1 MSITL
6 LSMLALVGC
15 GRNITESDVKFAG
28 VGLNPD
34 EIGPLPEYYGGLVEL
49 DLLNFSSGG
58 LSLGA
63 VGFGSYEEIGV
74 DSLSFQPPYE
84 MVYGLAFV
92 FDDLVPA
99 PHVLHGTIGVGPSTA
114 DGDACWTNFEP
125 FSFLMASTVELGS
138 ELSFETDD
146 GETQF
151 NFGRIPEIYPPN
163 PQDVFVYYSQVEPYR
178 PVPLLHYAL
187 QEDGN
192 YEDEIIQQSNWK
204 PGASFTMKFGGGMP
218 PIEAPVSSIPVP
230 SGSLEAQSVVLP
242 NNPTALSLSWVG
254 QARNSL
260 GEDLGVDTWTSCVQF
275 WGRPTSAGEEGQDCS
290 QFLEPEEEVSSGPG
304 AEVTVDRSG
313 QMFTGP
319 WDTDSGELTFRWAVP
334 EGAEGERV
342 TLNVRFLGPVDRDAE
357 RYLVQAVD
365 DTQGGTRPPLECDVR
380 RDIDYVFD
388 ESLLDDVGELPVTLQ
403 GEPSSNL
410 AEVSCGLVDDG
421 EFVLTQEHLAS
432 ALEYAHANGSE
443 GAVFYFSRGTELNA
457 TLPDVRDQAGFRRD
471 ISPVKV
477 VANSVVIGRLWVDD
491 ADSLRPEGN

>member
-6 LSMLALVGC
+6 LSMLSLIGC
-15 GRNITESDVKFAG
+15 GRNVTESDVKFAG

-34 EIGPLPEYYGGLVEL
+34 EIGPVPEYYGGLVEL

-74 DSLSFQPPYE
+74 DALGFQPPYE

-99 PHVLHGTIGVGPSTA
+99 PHVHHGTIGVSPDTA
-114 DGDACWTNFEP
+114 DGDACWTNYEP

-138 ELSFETDD
+138 ELKFETED
-146 GETQF
+146 GSTEF
-151 NFGRIPEIYPPN
+151 IFSRIPEIYPPN

-178 PVPLLHYAL
+178 PEPLLHYTVG
-187 QEDGN
+187 EDGS
-192 YEDEIIQQSNWK
+192 YADEIVQQSNWS

-230 SGSLEAQSVVLP
+230 SGSQDPQSIVLP
-242 NNPTALSLSWVG
+242 SKPTALSLSWDG
-254 QARNSL
+254 IARKVD
-260 GEDLGVDTWTSCVQF
+260 GEVIEGASWNTCAQF
-275 WGRPTSAGEEGQDCS
+275 WGRPTTADEEAQDCT
-290 QFLEPEEEVSSGPG
+290 QFLEPE
-304 AEVTVDRSG
+304 AEGGGLGGGGDVDRNG

-319 WDTDSGELTFRWAVP
+319 WDTDSGELTFRWEVP
-334 EGAEGERV
+334 EGAEAERV
-342 TLNVRFLGPVDRDAE
+342 TLNVRFLGALDRDEE
-357 RYLVQAVD
+357 RFLVQSVD
-365 DTQGGTRPPLECDVR
+365 DTMGGTRPPLECDPR
-380 RDIDYVFD
+380 RDIDYSFD
-388 ESLLDDVGELPVTLQ
+388 ESLLDENGELPVTLQ
-403 GEPSSNL
+403 GDPSSNL

-421 EFVLTQEHLAS
+421 EFILTQDHLA
-432 ALEYAHANGSE
+432 AAMEYAYANGAE
-443 GAVFYFSRGTELNA
+443 GAVFYFSRGTELDA

-477 VANSVVIGRLWVDD
+477 VANSVVIGRMWVDD
-491 ADSLRPEGN
+491 TESLRPEGN